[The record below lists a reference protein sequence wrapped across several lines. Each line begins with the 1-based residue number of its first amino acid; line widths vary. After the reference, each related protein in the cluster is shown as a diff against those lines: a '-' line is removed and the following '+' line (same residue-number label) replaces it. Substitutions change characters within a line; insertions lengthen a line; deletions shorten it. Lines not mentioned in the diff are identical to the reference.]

1 MFLKDCLNNEKKKL
15 IFFLPEFV
23 CGGAG
28 KSITSLCKNLN
39 KKIFSITIIC
49 LNKCY
54 YKNQLKKFC
63 KIYEINS
70 NKVIFAQ
77 NEIGRIIKKEIS
89 NNSDNIFISNL
100 FHTNALTALF
110 QSNHSNLKLI
120 FTERTAFKEL
130 SIYFGFYDF
139 IKKFIIKTILKFY
152 YNKANLVIANSK
164 KVATEIRNYTK
175 VKTNYVYPGSFKKLV
190 VKKNKYKKIYNII
203 SIGRLSKEKG
213 FDLLIK
219 SFVNIDKKRYKLSI
233 IGDGNEKKKIFNL
246 IKNNKLEDNIKILG
260 FKKDVYPYIKK
271 ADLLINSSYFE
282 GFPNVVIEAL
292 SCSVPVICSR
302 SHGGIYEILKNETY
316 GDLFINGNTY
326 DLEKKINNFFKDPTK
341 LIKKCHK
348 AKLDL
353 QKFSEIKSAKKYENI
368 FLNL

>member
-1 MFLKDCLNNEKKKL
+1 MKKKKL

-23 CGGAG
+23 YGGAG

-54 YKNQLKKFC
+54 YKNQLKNFC

-70 NKVIFAQ
+70 KRVIFAQ
-77 NEIGRIIKKEIS
+77 SEISRIIKREIS

-100 FHTNALTALF
+100 FHTNAITALF
-110 QSNHSNLKLI
+110 QSNHSNLKLV

-130 SIYFGFYDF
+130 YIYFGFYDF
-139 IKKFIIKTILKFY
+139 IKKVIIKIILKFFY
-152 YNKANLVIANSK
+152 SRANLIIANSK
-164 KVATEIRNYTK
+164 RVANDLSNFSN
-175 VKTNYVYPGSFKKLV
+175 VKTNYVYPGSFKKLII
-190 VKKNKYKKIYNII
+190 KKNKHKKNYNII

-213 FDLLIK
+213 FDLLVK
-219 SFVNIDKKRYKLSI
+219 SFVNIDKKKYTLSI
-233 IGDGNEKKKIFNL
+233 IGDGNEKKKIINL
-246 IKNNKLEDNIKILG
+246 IKYNKLEKNIKILG
-260 FKKDVYPYIKK
+260 FKKDVYPFIKK
-271 ADLLINSSYFE
+271 ADLLINTSYFE
-282 GFPNVVIEAL
+282 GFPNVIVEAL

-316 GDLFINGNTY
+316 GDLFINGSTN
-326 DLEKKINNFFKDPTK
+326 DLEKKINNFLKNPTK
-341 LIKKCHK
+341 LIRKCHK
-348 AKLDL
+348 ARLDL
-353 QKFSEIKSAKKYENI
+353 KRFSESKSAKKYENL